1 MPQPH
6 SRSSASHHLP
16 LLLLVLALFTFA
28 ILIAVHLHLNAHGRE
43 QAEQQLTTA
52 TEQLALWLR
61 KLDLDH
67 EKAENA
73 LNKRLSSLLGDESA
87 LQEELRNLAQLIPHA
102 QFTLTLPDG
111 RQIRAEG
118 ITTRPDQEADPVAG
132 WSLNAP
138 KGRSLTSSNIAHTL
152 MIRKGEERYALKCIL
167 ELYVPSYITSLYGNR
182 AEFFIVDRKQH
193 VVWRSN
199 PRSQSELYRLGQH
212 DPRFEGKAQD
222 DFLQGQTGLA
232 SFQTPAGRFW
242 VAYQPIHIV
251 PWSLAIAIPEE
262 IAMASCIELTHSLT
276 FLYIILFLAFGAL
289 FLFAW
294 LHRTPAAGTGGF
306 AQGLY
311 SGKKGFIPT
320 PVTLQ
325 LSHDLRTPLNA
336 IVGYATIASS
346 KVEDRYRVLD
356 CLSKIL
362 SASSDQMEILDFMAS
377 AAPDASENS
386 DLTAKNPMPSQN
398 TETVVDDRVVA
409 LIKTIDQ
416 IGDPV
421 MEERVRKAEAADR
434 AKSLFLT
441 NMSHDIRTPLN
452 AIVGFATIASTR
464 LDDKQRLL
472 ECLSKILAASSQLLS
487 LFNDLL
493 DISRIEAGEVRI
505 DCSPCSI
512 NGLISS
518 VRNLVQRQ
526 AVASHVNL
534 LVDTV
539 KLKDDAIECD
549 KAHLNQV
556 LSHVLTT
563 ALKSTPEYGTI
574 SFIIR
579 QIDAQKPGYAAYQ
592 FTIKDNGRGLSQEV
606 KNNLFNNFKTNQ
618 DLASARLQTPAL
630 GWLIAK
636 RIVDLMGGNLKLES
650 EQNKGTKVTINLE
663 FKLQFVKQ
671 NALHSAH
678 NFEGMRALV
687 LDDDLPNC
695 ESTVNMLTLL
705 GIAAEWTLFGQ
716 EAILRT
722 KQAAEVQH
730 PFLLYVVSWPL
741 QGHENFEWIKQL
753 RSLAGNAP
761 ILLITSRDWTPIESE
776 ARAAGV
782 TAFCGRPL
790 VLSNLRKALVQSL
803 AQQAEGGS
811 GGQVFFD
818 PKKDAE
824 IFKGKRLLLVE
835 DNPLNRE
842 LATELLEDGGFEIE
856 TAENGS
862 EGVNKFNEAE
872 PGYYDAILMDVMM
885 PVLDGYEATRCIRAA
900 EPITSHIPI
909 IAMTANAFEDD
920 KRMAFAAGMDAHI
933 TKPLN
938 MESLFALLKEEL
950 HL

>member
-6 SRSSASHHLP
+6 SRSFAAHHQP
-16 LLLLVLALFTFA
+16 LLLLILALFTFA
-28 ILIAVHLHLNAHGRE
+28 ILIAVHLHLNAHYRE

-73 LNKRLSSLLGDESA
+73 LSKRLTSLIGDDSA
-87 LQEELRNLAQLIPHA
+87 LQEELRNLAQLKPHA

-118 ITTRPDQEADPVAG
+118 ITARPDQEADPVAG

-138 KGRSLTSSNIAHTL
+138 RGRSLTSSNIAHTL
-152 MIRKGEERYALKCIL
+152 TIRKGDERYTLKCIL

-182 AEFFIVDRKQH
+182 AEFFLVDRKQH

-199 PRSQSELYRLGQH
+199 PRSQSELYRIGLNDSQ
-212 DPRFEGKAQD
+212 FEGKAQNQ
-222 DFLQGQTGLA
+222 FLQGLTGSA
-232 SFQTPAGRFW
+232 SFQTSAGRFF
-242 VAYQPIHIV
+242 VAYQPTHIV

-289 FLFAW
+289 FLFSW
-294 LHRTPAAGTGGF
+294 LHRTPAAGAGSF
-306 AQGLY
+306 S
-311 SGKKGFIPT
+311 SGKKDFIST
-320 PVTLQ
+320 PVTVQ

-362 SASSDQMEILDFMAS
+362 SASSDQMKILDFMAS
-377 AAPDASENS
+377 SAPDASENGAP
-386 DLTAKNPMPSQN
+386 TAKNPIPSQN
-398 TETVVDDRVVA
+398 VEPVVDDRVVA

-512 NGLISS
+512 NELISS

-539 KLKDDAIECD
+539 KLRDDAIECD

-556 LSHVLTT
+556 LSYVLTT

-579 QIDAQKPGYAAYQ
+579 QTETQKPGYAAYQ

-618 DLASARLQTPAL
+618 HLASARLQTPAL

-636 RIVDLMGGNLKLES
+636 RIVDLMGGSLKLES
-650 EQNKGTKVTINLE
+650 EQNKGTKVTITLE
-663 FKLQFVKQ
+663 FKLQFAKQ
-671 NALHSAH
+671 NMLHSAH
-678 NFEGMRALV
+678 NFEGMRVLV
-687 LDDDLPNC
+687 LDDDLSNC

-705 GIAAEWTLFGQ
+705 GLSAEWTLFGQ

-722 KQAAEVQH
+722 KQATDLQH
-730 PFLLYVVSWPL
+730 PFMLYVVSWPL
-741 QGHENFEWIKQL
+741 QGHDNFEWIKQL